1 MKEIKISIK
10 LKAVKLFLDGYTFD
24 EIAKQLGIA
33 KGSVVNIIDDFRNG
47 LLPLPFGMVE
57 YVDELR
63 HLVVDLKKQQ
73 TTVAAVKPCLKI
85 HTRMKEMGVG
95 DEQVEQWL
103 DICENIASTTV
114 ANDQFVQSALEL
126 AEVTAANGMSYQS
139 VIEDYGCN
147 LESSK
152 KLIIEN
158 QHKEK
163 QKAQSTAEINTIN
176 KAAVTAQDNFK
187 KQKESLESQTEE
199 HIKQHNLSWEK
210 VNTVSAILNTELG
223 QICLDQK
230 GISEISKQVAETG
243 SLTVTNKQLDEKKNK
258 LQTEI
263 DDLKKEKVGWDSSV
277 KTLSSVNQKICNSI
291 LVKGPQ
297 RDELDIIIKE
307 KEAEVKKLNQSLL
320 QGWTTLFE
328 ADLIAAFLVLPKGL
342 DDYNLDKLVRLMV
355 ALRQKRL
362 GVALEQGRDAA
373 GNSTCQCTIP
383 VIGNLE
389 NKDIDMDVIRERLAM
404 HLVPLVKDKFVPI
417 LQHQIEVIESHTAGG
432 TVMLHR
438 LGYQV

>member
-33 KGSVVNIIDDFRNG
+33 KGSVVNIIDEFRNG
-47 LLPLPFGMVE
+47 LLPLPFGMAE

-85 HTRMKEMGVG
+85 HTKMKEMGVG

-103 DICENIASTTV
+103 DICQGIASTTV
-114 ANDQFVQSALEL
+114 GNDQFVQSALEL

-139 VIEDYGCN
+139 VIEDYGCK

-152 KLIIEN
+152 KLSIDI

-163 QKAQSTAEINTIN
+163 QEVQSTAELNTIN
-176 KAAVTAQDNFK
+176 KAASTAQDNFE

-210 VNTVSAILNTELG
+210 VNTVAAILNTELG

-258 LQTEI
+258 LQSEI
-263 DDLKKEKVGWDSSV
+263 DNLKKEKVGWDSSV
-277 KTLSSVNQKICNSI
+277 KVLSSVNQKICNSI

-297 RDELDIIIKE
+297 RDELDIIIQE
-307 KEAEVKKLNQSLL
+307 KEAEVKRLNQSLL

-328 ADLIAAFLVLPKGL
+328 ANLIAGFLVSPNGL

-362 GVALEQGRDAA
+362 GVALEQGRDAE
-373 GNSTCQCTIP
+373 GNLTCQCTIP

-389 NKDIDMDVIRERLAM
+389 NKDIDMDTIRERLALQLM
-404 HLVPLVKDKFVPI
+404 PLVKDKFVHI
-417 LQHQIEVIESHTAGG
+417 LQHQMEVIESHISGG
-432 TVMLHR
+432 TVMLHK